1 MISNI
6 YVEHL
11 PYLWRISCIW
21 YKTCEHPEDGQQL
34 RLKHVGALINELK
47 ALCKKV
53 GIKFYVYKC
62 TVDHVNYSVESINS
76 AVFSRYGI
84 QADNFMS
91 IWELLSC
98 VATNGVW
105 LDD

>member
-1 MISNI
+1 M
-6 YVEHL
+6 
-11 PYLWRISCIW
+11 
-21 YKTCEHPEDGQQL
+21 
-34 RLKHVGALINELK
+34 
-47 ALCKKV
+47 

-62 TVDHVNYSVESINS
+62 TVDHVNYSLDSTNS
-76 AVFSRYGI
+76 AVFNRYGI
-84 QADNFMS
+84 QADKFMP